1 MYHLSPSILAA
12 DFTRLG
18 EQIREADKAGADY
31 IHFDVM
37 DGMFVPSISFGMPV
51 LQAVRSITEKTL
63 DVHLMIMNPERYISD
78 FARFGADLVTVHYET
93 LENPGN
99 AIQMIR
105 AHGMKA
111 GMAINPGTSID
122 KLVPYLDQLDMVLI
136 MTVQPGFGGQKY
148 LEKCTDKVRMIRKIA
163 DNMGL
168 TLDIEVDGGITMD
181 TIDNVLEAGA
191 NVIVAGSAIFKNDI
205 TKAVKEM
212 KEHCDNYSQ
221 RDNQPM

>member
-1 MYHLSPSILAA
+1 MYLLSPSILAA
-12 DFTRLG
+12 DFTKLG
-18 EQIREADKAGADY
+18 EQIREADQAGADY

-51 LQAVRSITEKTL
+51 LQAVRSVTDKTL
-63 DVHLMIMNPERYISD
+63 DVHLMIENPERYIPD
-78 FARFGADLVTVHYET
+78 FARFGADLITVHYET
-93 LENPGN
+93 LTNPGN

-168 TLDIEVDGGITMD
+168 ELDIEVDGGITME

-205 TKAVKEM
+205 TKSVQEM
-212 KEHCDNYSQ
+212 KAYCENYIKKE
-221 RDNQPM
+221 D

>member
-1 MYHLSPSILAA
+1 MYLLSPSILAA
-12 DFTRLG
+12 DFTKLG
-18 EQIREADKAGADY
+18 EQIREADLAGADY

-51 LQAVRSITEKTL
+51 LQAVRGVTKKKL
-63 DVHLMIMNPERYISD
+63 DVHLMIENPERYISD

-93 LENPGN
+93 LSNPGN
-99 AIQMIR
+99 AIQMIH
-105 AHGMKA
+105 ALGMEA
-111 GMAINPGTSID
+111 GMAITPGTSID

-168 TLDIEVDGGITMD
+168 ELDIEVDGGITMD

-205 TKAVKEM
+205 TKAVQQMKAYCNEFQKKEG
-212 KEHCDNYSQ
+212 
-221 RDNQPM
+221 